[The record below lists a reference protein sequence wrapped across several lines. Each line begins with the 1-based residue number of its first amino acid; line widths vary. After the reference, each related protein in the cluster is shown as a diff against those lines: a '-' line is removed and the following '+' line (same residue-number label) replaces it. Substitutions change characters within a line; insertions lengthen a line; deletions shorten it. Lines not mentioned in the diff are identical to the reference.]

1 MSKRCPRAGSVQ
13 HRKSGGYRVSGLFIE
28 GLANPRSGQ
37 LRGCGQM
44 KLNRQ
49 P

>member
-1 MSKRCPRAGSVQ
+1 MSRRWPRAVSVQ
-13 HRKSGGYRVSGLFIE
+13 HRESGGYRMSGLFIE

-37 LRGCGQM
+37 LRGSGQM